1 MMREV
6 WWWWIRQVTR
16 RRVGTR
22 AMRKLAQR
30 RLTQVLHAFFA
41 VVTRE
46 VEVRERERE
55 AFEAQQLRL
64 QIHLQRLQLTS
75 VAESMTATAT
85 AVDMSPL
92 ERVPAEAATAVQVP
106 SSAANVSV
114 AGIDRPD
121 KSDEMTHGSGQHQST
136 HRDSGSGE
144 DAASNGLHFDM
155 DGRHLSQE
163 ALGRPAVS
171 AQERE
176 SINIAHILQ
185 QLQTLT
191 VENMHLRAQL
201 SENEDDAKQQPESRR
216 G

>member
-22 AMRKLAQR
+22 AVHKLAQR

-92 ERVPAEAATAVQVP
+92 GRVPAEAADRFFLVTGPNAF
-106 SSAANVSV
+106 
-114 AGIDRPD
+114 AGR
-121 KSDEMTHGSGQHQST
+121 
-136 HRDSGSGE
+136 R
-144 DAASNGLHFDM
+144 
-155 DGRHLSQE
+155 
-163 ALGRPAVS
+163 LGCR
-171 AQERE
+171 R
-176 SINIAHILQ
+176 L
-185 QLQTLT
+185 
-191 VENMHLRAQL
+191 
-201 SENEDDAKQQPESRR
+201 RR
-216 G
+216 GALRSRFGWAVDLVVALIGALRTL